1 MPVGDT
7 LKLTPHETL
16 TIKRAESGLLEVE
29 GEYGA
34 SDRPPP
40 AHLHPQQDEHF
51 QVVSGSLLARVDRK
65 ERKLSAGDSLDIPRG
80 TVHQMW
86 NAGPGEARVVWQT
99 KPAGRTEQWWRAID
113 RSIREKGSLPGPLE
127 FGVLLTEY
135 RDVFRLAS
143 GPDWLLRPALGALSG
158 VGRLRGHRR
167 P

>member
-16 TIKRAESGLLEVE
+16 TIKRVESGLLEVE

-65 ERKLSAGDSLDIPRG
+65 ERKLSAGDTLDIPRG

-86 NAGPGEARVVWQT
+86 NSGPGEARVRWQT
-99 KPAGRTEQWWRAID
+99 KPAGRTEQWWGAID
-113 RSIREKGSLPGPLE
+113 HSIRERGKLPGPLE
-127 FGVLLTEY
+127 LAALLTEY

-143 GPDWLLRPALGALSG
+143 GPDRVLGPG
-158 VGRLRGHRR
+158 VRVLGGV
-167 P
+167 